1 MLGGQ
6 ILHGGDYNPDQ
17 WLDCPEVLEE
27 DVRLMKEA
35 NVNCVSLGIFAW
47 AALEPEEG
55 RYEFDWLEKIIDR
68 LGEEGIQVV
77 LATPSGAMPHWLTQK
92 YPETMQV
99 QADGK
104 RNLPG
109 KRHNFCYTSPVMRE
123 KIYQID
129 SALSER
135 FGRKENVILWHLSN
149 ELGGNF
155 ADSSCHCELCQEA
168 FRNWL
173 KEKYGTLDN
182 LNRAYWSTF
191 WSHTYTSFLLASIPI
206 SRIGFCSINNL
217 DFGEGVVALA
227 EVLTETY
234 ALAVHLVIFF
244 GKDSATV
251 GDHEELGGHL
261 REHDAGRPQE
271 FLTQHRADRGDSAGH
286 VAGQVGQHVIQAVS
300 SRQTGLGE
308 ILPVVY
314 YIRTVLITAV
324 IEPGSPGVA

>member
-191 WSHTYTSFLLASIPI
+191 WSHTYTDWSQLHSPA
-206 SRIGFCSINNL
+206 
-217 DFGEGVVALA
+217 
-227 EVLTETY
+227 
-234 ALAVHLVIFF
+234 
-244 GKDSATV
+244 
-251 GDHEELGGHL
+251 
-261 REHDAGRPQE
+261 
-271 FLTQHRADRGDSAGH
+271 
-286 VAGQVGQHVIQAVS
+286 
-300 SRQTGLGE
+300 
-308 ILPVVY
+308 
-314 YIRTVLITAV
+314 RTARRR
-324 IEPGSPGVA
+324 